1 MRILLAGAAG
11 GLGRAFLDVVPS
23 HHEVVALTRDE
34 LDIGDHQT
42 VMQVVPQVAPDL
54 ILNAAGFTRVD
65 ANEADPARAYR
76 DNAQGPQSLALAARR
91 SGAAVLHVST
101 DYVFDGTKDGAYDE
115 ADEPAP
121 LSVYGRSKL
130 LGERHV
136 RAALAE
142 HFVVRTAFVFGGG
155 TDHLST
161 QVARLRAGQDAAAIA
176 DRVGSPTYVRHLAER
191 LIPLVLTARY
201 GTYHL
206 AGPEPTTWFDLIL
219 RCKELGGLGGEVTP
233 QRADDLRLPAVR
245 PRQSALTSVLVEN
258 LSIPTMPPLEDALRD
273 LLAR

>member
-1 MRILLAGAAG
+1 MVHL
-11 GLGRAFLDVVPS
+11 
-23 HHEVVALTRDE
+23 
-34 LDIGDHQT
+34 
-42 VMQVVPQVAPDL
+42 
-54 ILNAAGFTRVD
+54 
-65 ANEADPARAYR
+65 
-76 DNAQGPQSLALAARR
+76 
-91 SGAAVLHVST
+91 ST
-101 DYVFDGTKDGAYDE
+101 DYVFDGSKDGAYDE
-115 ADEPAP
+115 ADEPSP

-142 HFVVRTAFVFGGG
+142 HFIVRTAFVFGGG

-191 LIPLVLTARY
+191 LVPLALTARY

-206 AGPEPTTWFDLIL
+206 AGPEPTTWYDLVV
-219 RCKELGGLGGEVTP
+219 RCKDLGGFDGEVTP

-245 PRQSALTSVLVEN
+245 PRQSALVSVLVEN
-258 LSIPTMPPLEDALRD
+258 LSIPAMPPLDVALRD

>member
-1 MRILLAGAAG
+1 
-11 GLGRAFLDVVPS
+11 
-23 HHEVVALTRDE
+23 
-34 LDIGDHQT
+34 
-42 VMQVVPQVAPDL
+42 
-54 ILNAAGFTRVD
+54 
-65 ANEADPARAYR
+65 
-76 DNAQGPQSLALAARR
+76 
-91 SGAAVLHVST
+91 VLHVST
-101 DYVFDGTKDGAYDE
+101 DYVFDGAKDGAYDE

-219 RCKELGGLGGEVTP
+219 RCKELGGLGGDVIP

-245 PRQSALTSVLVEN
+245 PRQSALTSVLLEN
-258 LSIPTMPPLEDALRD
+258 LSIPAMPPLDDALRD